1 MHLLL
6 AFLIFSFPAL
16 SKNDVTS
23 LAHSPKWIK
32 LLHYKKDFFGNYVSE
47 ADAPKFFL
55 HKDGKKNPELELKRA
70 IEVFGETTKPGNDH
84 PICKFPLRYKWLNHQ
99 MGMPWKA
106 DFSGCQN
113 YINFFSK
120 LAAKRASIVFSSY
133 YLTNPNSAFGHTL
146 LRLSRYDD
154 KNETEMLDYGINYAA
169 QAKENNPFLYAIKGL
184 FGGFIGEF
192 AAIPYYYKIREYSN
206 FEFRDLWSYDLK
218 LTMPE
223 VLEMVDHIWELGSTY
238 FDYFYFHENCSY
250 HLLSIIDVAR
260 PSLNLTENYS
270 LYTIPADTVRLLQEK
285 GLIEEGKRRESTYSK
300 LTRLS
305 ENLNDKELALAKK
318 IAVQPEETAVL
329 IEGQSNNKA
338 ADILDVSIEAFDYY
352 NFEKILK
359 DDPATKEIKSHILKA
374 RAENPVISTDQ
385 LDPEKTRMDSPAYSH
400 SPTRLVLSQNYYDG
414 FGKSTKVEFR
424 PALHDVLDPPA
435 GSLKEAQL
443 EIGKIS
449 FELQEQSYRDPK
461 LVLNE
466 FSIFNIKNYAEQNF
480 WASPISWEVD
490 LGLKQLRRLSC
501 LDCPA
506 GFVNGSAGNSV
517 QFAGQRIL
525 LSFLINGELNLQ
537 SQFENNYRVGL
548 GPKVFGRFKFSD
560 KWIAGLTS
568 YYHFN
573 TYEHKKMFQDYEWWN
588 DLELRHHLS
597 NKVSLGMKGG
607 GIERERRWISF
618 GELSLYYFYE

>member
-1 MHLLL
+1 MHLFLVLL
-6 AFLIFSFPAL
+6 LFSFPTLA
-16 SKNDVTS
+16 KNDVAS
-23 LAHSPKWIK
+23 LAQSPKWIK
-32 LLHYKKDFFGNYVSE
+32 LLHYKKNFFGNYESE
-47 ADAPKFFL
+47 ADSPKFFL
-55 HKDGKKNPELELKRA
+55 HKDGKKNPELELQKA
-70 IEVFGETTKPGNDH
+70 IEVFGETTKPDNDH
-84 PICKFPLRYKWLNHQ
+84 AICKFPLRYKWLNQ
-99 MGMPWKA
+99 QLGMPWKA
-106 DFSGCQN
+106 NFSGCEN
-113 YINFFSK
+113 YISFFSK

-169 QAKENNPFLYAIKGL
+169 QAKENNPFLYAVKGL

-270 LYTIPADTVRLLQEK
+270 FYTIPADTVRLLQNK

-305 ENLNDKELALAKK
+305 ENLNDKELVLAKK
-318 IAVQPEETAVL
+318 IAAKPKETNSL
-329 IEGQSNNKA
+329 IGGINNKKA

-359 DDPATKEIKSHILKA
+359 DDPATKEIKSNILKA
-374 RAENPVISTDQ
+374 RADNPVITTDV
-385 LDPEKTRMDSPAYSH
+385 LDPEKTIKDSPAFSH
-400 SPTRLVLSQNYYDG
+400 SPTRWIFSGSYYDH
-414 FGKSTKVEFR
+414 FGKISKVEFR

-449 FELQEQSYRDPK
+449 FELQEQNYRDPK

-466 FSIFNIKNYAEQNF
+466 FSLFNIKNYAEQNF
-480 WASPISWEVD
+480 WASPISWEID
-490 LGLKQLRRLSC
+490 LGMKQLRNITC

-506 GFVNGSAGNSV
+506 GFVNGSAGNSI
-517 QFAGQRIL
+517 QLLKERLL
-525 LSFLINGELNLQ
+525 LSILINGELNLQ

-548 GPKVFGRFKFSD
+548 GPKFFGRFKFSD
-560 KWIAGLTS
+560 KWIAGFTS
-568 YYHFN
+568 VYHFN
-573 TYEHKKMFQDYEWWN
+573 TFEHKKVFEDYEWWN
-588 DLELRHHLS
+588 EFELRHHMTD
-597 NKVSLGMKGG
+597 KVSLGIKGG
-607 GIERERRWISF
+607 GIEREREWLSF
-618 GELSLYYFYE
+618 GELSLHYFYE